1 MLDRERIIA
10 NISDKQTEVIVYD
23 TVSSTNDLAKELC
36 RESDREL
43 LIVANAQTNGRG
55 RQGKTFFSPKDS
67 GLYFSLTVNTDTPDF
82 DFTGVTCAVSVA
94 CVRAIE
100 KLTDL
105 RPQIK
110 WVNDIYIGDRK
121 VCGILVQSFT
131 QNGRITRLI
140 IGVGINISTES
151 FPEDIKSIAG
161 SLNKN
166 IDRSILTAEIVNNIR
181 ELLSRKSIE
190 YIGEYKEK
198 SNVLGKEIIYFRNGI
213 PHPARAVDID
223 EKGGLVVEE
232 NGETITLISGEIS
245 LRVPL

>member
-23 TVSSTNDLAKELC
+23 TVGSTNDLAKELC
-36 RESDREL
+36 IESDRNFL
-43 LIVANAQTNGRG
+43 LVANAQTNGRG
-55 RQGKTFFSPKDS
+55 RQGKSFFSPKDS

-121 VCGILVQSFT
+121 VCGILVQSVT
-131 QNGRITRLI
+131 QNGRMTRLI
-140 IGVGINISTES
+140 IGVGMNISTES
-151 FPEDIKSIAG
+151 FPEDIKNIAG

-181 ELLSRKSIE
+181 ELLNRKSIE

-223 EKGGLVVEE
+223 ENGGLVVEE
-232 NGETITLISGEIS
+232 NGEIITLISGEIS